1 MSLIFYCFFT
11 KIKNISNQKIKGYA
25 EIGYAEIGSPW
36 HVRLFS
42 SKF

>member
-25 EIGYAEIGSPW
+25 EIGYPW
-36 HVRLFS
+36 HVPLFS